1 MTQESQNALVTF
13 VTNLISVVTP
23 DVSDIERHIY
33 DLKKAN
39 PSLSQNKLAEKWA
52 DTICQRYASL
62 GAVTALPSAIPGLGT
77 AVQFGVEAGGIST
90 DLAYM
95 IRCMAGLTMGV
106 GLIYERDIAA
116 TFHQDFVRVLGLWC
130 GVLSLGKEATVKVSQ
145 KIAIAQFDKIPGKI
159 FAKINQKVGTT
170 IVTKYGTKRGGIAVG
185 RLVPFGVGAAV
196 GYSFNLATMKG
207 FKKKAITYYT
217 TEDSVLM
224 F

>member
-1 MTQESQNALVTF
+1 MSQESQTALVAF
-13 VTNLISVVTP
+13 VTNLIGAVTP
-23 DVSDIERHIY
+23 DISDIKRHIF

-52 DTICQRYASL
+52 DSICQRYASL

-77 AVQFGVEAGGIST
+77 AVQVGVEAGGISA

-106 GLIYERDIAA
+106 GLIYERDIGA

-145 KIAIAQFDKIPGKI
+145 KIAIAQFNKIPGEI
-159 FAKINQKVGTT
+159 FKKINQKVGTT

-196 GYSFNLATMKG
+196 GYGFNLVTMKR
-207 FKKKAITYYT
+207 FKYQAITYYT
-217 TEDSVLM
+217 TKNDILI

>member
-23 DVSDIERHIY
+23 DVSDIERHIH

-77 AVQFGVEAGGIST
+77 AVQVGVEAGGIST

-95 IRCMAGLTMGV
+95 G
-106 GLIYERDIAA
+106 
-116 TFHQDFVRVLGLWC
+116 
-130 GVLSLGKEATVKVSQ
+130 SSQ
-145 KIAIAQFDKIPGKI
+145 KTEKI
-159 FAKINQKVGTT
+159 V
-170 IVTKYGTKRGGIAVG
+170 R
-185 RLVPFGVGAAV
+185 
-196 GYSFNLATMKG
+196 
-207 FKKKAITYYT
+207 
-217 TEDSVLM
+217 
-224 F
+224 